1 MTALARA
8 GWLLSAVLAAIVV
21 SGVHTIDQTGKAPIA
36 LAAAI
41 AIICVLRPRWG
52 LAVVAALAP
61 IAWWSAAHWWNPQVA
76 WAETLVCAAL
86 AGLGADAVRA
96 RGRVPRAV
104 GAPAFV
110 LIAIVLAALAAALQV
125 LATRE
130 GPGSWQ
136 RMADLLTHGYLVD
149 HYFAALH
156 AGMLLVEGLLL
167 FTHAARLAETPGTLR
182 LVAGAT
188 TVGSAAA
195 AICTLTRLEGAA
207 ARAPSFWPA
216 LFELAGRL
224 RLNVHYVDF
233 NAAGSVYAMALLA
246 GSGVVWVAA
255 RRTRPAWI
263 LAALLIAAGLWLTSS
278 RIAILAVPLAAA
290 AGLLLPSAAAGRRQ
304 AIGAAAI
311 AAGAFALLVLVALI
325 LPQRGIQH
333 SSLLAADIR
342 LGLLQTGARMIH
354 AHPAFGVGLGAF
366 QPRSAEFSSPELIA
380 KFPVVAQGE
389 NAHNNF
395 VQVAAETGIAGGLAF
410 AWTILAALLAMARR
424 AVTGDRQQQLT
435 FAAIVAFVITMLA
448 GHPLLVPEAG
458 YAFWLLAGTAAG
470 AALAETGPAQ
480 SPQRQGYVLAALLAA
495 VVLTLPLRVTAAVRD
510 TDLDHVGIGV
520 SPIWHVSPDD
530 RRYREAM
537 GEATLFEPTG
547 AFKLS
552 INPRTTEPVRLE
564 ISLDGR
570 LADIVLLEPSAWN
583 DIVIPARNVQSG
595 ERFRR
600 MYLRTVG
607 DAHPPLWITKDEP
620 ISPR

>member
-21 SGVHTIDQTGKAPIA
+21 TGVHTIDQTGKAPIA

-41 AIICVLRPRWG
+41 AIVCVLRPRWG
-52 LAVVAALAP
+52 LALVAALAP

-76 WAETLVCAAL
+76 WAEMLVCAAL
-86 AGLGADAVRA
+86 AGLGADAARA

-104 GAPAFV
+104 GAPACV
-110 LIAIVLAALAAALQV
+110 LIAIVLATLVAALQV

-130 GPGSWQ
+130 GPGSWA

-149 HYFAALH
+149 HYFVALH
-156 AGMLLVEGLLL
+156 TGMLLVEGLLL

-182 LVAGAT
+182 LVAAAT

-216 LFELAGRL
+216 LMDLAGRL
-224 RLNVHYVDF
+224 RWNVHYPDF
-233 NAAGSVYAMALLA
+233 NAAGSFYAMAVLA
-246 GSGVVWVAA
+246 ACAGAWTAA
-255 RRTRPAWI
+255 RRARPTWI
-263 LAALLIAAGLWLTSS
+263 AAALVTAAGLWLTSS
-278 RIAILAVPLAAA
+278 RIAVLAVPAAAAA
-290 AGLLLPSAAAGRRQ
+290 AGLLPRVQAGKRQ
-304 AIGAAAI
+304 ALV
-311 AAGAFALLVLVALI
+311 AGAIVFGALAVLALVAI
-325 LPQRGIQH
+325 VLPQRGIQK
-333 SSLLAADIR
+333 SSLLAADVR
-342 LGLLQTGARMIH
+342 VGLIETGARMMK
-354 AHPAFGVGLGAF
+354 AYPVFGVGLGGF
-366 QPRSAEFSSPELIA
+366 QQRSGEFSSPELIA
-380 KFPVVAQGE
+380 KFPVAVHE

-410 AWTILAALLAMARR
+410 AWTVLAALLAVARR
-424 AVTGDRQQQLT
+424 AVSGDRLQQLT
-435 FAAIVAFVITMLA
+435 FAALAAFVITMLA

-480 SPQRQGYVLAALLAA
+480 STQRQGYVLAALLGA

-510 TDLDHVGIGV
+510 ADLDHVGIGV

-530 RRYREAM
+530 RRYREAI

-552 INPRTTEPVRLE
+552 ISPRTTEPVRLE
-564 ISLDGR
+564 ILLDGR
-570 LADIVLLEPSAWN
+570 LADVILLEPGAWN

-600 MYLRTVG
+600 MYLCTVG
-607 DAHPPLWITKDEP
+607 DTRPLLWITKDEP